1 MIVNALTNKAPGIVN
16 RIVTPVKITNPVT
29 SQVFN
34 TTAIWDTGAT
44 NCTITATAAKALGL
58 VPVSKATVNGVH
70 GPKEVN
76 VYFVTITLNNENI
89 TLTTQVTETAELSPG
104 REVGMLVGMNIIS
117 KGDFCITNHGG
128 HTVMTFRVPSIETV
142 DYVADIAVYN
152 RCLAIHNR
160 NVAHHFKQDKCA
172 CGSGKDFKNC
182 HGKGKYNQ

>member
-1 MIVNALTNKAPGIVN
+1 MIVNALTNKAPGLVN
-16 RIVTPVKITNPVT
+16 RIVTPVKITNPIT
-29 SQVFN
+29 NHAINSI
-34 TTAIWDTGAT
+34 AIWDTGAT
-44 NCTITATAAKALGL
+44 NCTITATAAKNLGL

-104 REVGMLVGMNIIS
+104 REIGMLVGMNVIS

-142 DYVADIAVYN
+142 DYVADISVYN

-160 NVAHHFKQDKCA
+160 NVARRFKQDKCA

-182 HGKGKYNQ
+182 HGKSKYNQ